1 MTDNKA
7 KTDKL
12 KSGTKRL
19 SKSAGNEKH
28 IEALAKKI
36 MDDPS
41 FPLLHETARK
51 AAEKKK
57 KDA

>member
-1 MTDNKA
+1 MSDKA

-12 KSGTKRL
+12 KADKKL
-19 SKSAGNEKH
+19 SKSAGNEAH

-57 KDA
+57 NQKGS

>member
-1 MTDNKA
+1 MSEKA

-12 KSGTKRL
+12 KADKRL
-19 SKSAGNEKH
+19 SKSPGNEKH
-28 IEALAKKI
+28 VDALAKKI

-57 KDA
+57 KGT